1 MPPRNKYKLDYGMRL
16 FLPMVGVLWFVILAV
31 AIYQYRNESNLRK
44 EMLIEDIRMLNAR
57 IISAY
62 EQGYDIAPVI
72 QFAAKYYENSALNG
86 IRISVY
92 DDKSNLIHCI
102 GTPIPISADAD
113 RPPELMS
120 SDAPSSGSFFRRAE
134 IGSSHTFY
142 YFGVRTSADRK
153 IFVHTAM
160 PYTNALSSR
169 LSVDNSMWVIILML
183 AIGASVFAAITAR
196 ILSRNVTLLY
206 EFAHRAAAGEP
217 MIADKE
223 FPHDMLGD
231 ISRQIFKLYT
241 EKDAAMARSEYD
253 HAAAIKATEDKV
265 RTTRELSNNINH
277 ELKTPVGVIRGY
289 LDTIA
294 EHPEM
299 PPEMQ
304 KRFIA
309 NARQAMERLCNLLND
324 LSSITRLEEGGTS
337 ITREP
342 VIINDLLYNMSTE
355 IESTAILKH
364 ITFSYHIPDKCIVM
378 CNYNLLYGMLMNLIV
393 NADFHSRGD
402 SCELKLLGKVDRRFY
417 SFSFADNGIGVDE
430 EHIPHL
436 FERFYRIDKGR
447 SRKIG
452 GTGLGLPIVKNTVTV
467 FGGDITV
474 RNRTPHGLEFI
485 FTLPIA
491 D

>member
-1 MPPRNKYKLDYGMRL
+1 
-16 FLPMVGVLWFVILAV
+16 
-31 AIYQYRNESNLRK
+31 
-44 EMLIEDIRMLNAR
+44 
-57 IISAY
+57 
-62 EQGYDIAPVI
+62 
-72 QFAAKYYENSALNG
+72 
-86 IRISVY
+86 
-92 DDKSNLIHCI
+92 
-102 GTPIPISADAD
+102 
-113 RPPELMS
+113 
-120 SDAPSSGSFFRRAE
+120 
-134 IGSSHTFY
+134 
-142 YFGVRTSADRK
+142 
-153 IFVHTAM
+153 
-160 PYTNALSSR
+160 
-169 LSVDNSMWVIILML
+169 
-183 AIGASVFAAITAR
+183 VFAAITAR

-217 MIADKE
+217 MIAEKE

-265 RTTRELSNNINH
+265 RSTRELSNNINH

-299 PPEMQ
+299 PPETQ
-304 KRFIA
+304 KRFID

-324 LSSITRLEEGGTS
+324 LSSITRLEEGGAS
-337 ITREP
+337 IIREP
-342 VIINDLLYNMSTE
+342 VVINDLLYNMSAEIKSTE
-355 IESTAILKH
+355 ILKH
-364 ITFSYHIPDKCIVM
+364 ITFSYDVPEECTVM
-378 CNYNLLYGMLMNLIV
+378 SNYSLLYGMLMNLIV

-402 SCELKLLGKVDRRFY
+402 SCELKLLGEVDHRFY
-417 SFSFADNGIGVDE
+417 SFSFADNGVGVSE

-447 SRKIG
+447 SRKVG

-491 D
+491 Q